1 MLNWLFSWFFGR
13 KLDAVL
19 DQTKTVKINGVR
31 FKIKKVNVLNHL
43 DGSKVM
49 LQSYDIYKQN
59 SNPQLV
65 ENSEKKIRE
74 HLSHV
79 LVAGVLD
86 PKLSLKDDGS
96 GIYVDRMFSNWEMV
110 NKLYEEIMTFTY
122 GKKKVK

>member
-1 MLNWLFSWFFGR
+1 MLSWLFGR
-13 KLDAVL
+13 KLDSVL
-19 DQTKTVKINGVR
+19 DQTRTIRIKGVR

-49 LQSYDIYKQN
+49 VQAYDIYKQN
-59 SNPQLV
+59 TGGAQS
-65 ENSEKKIRE
+65 EASEKKIRE

-79 LVAGVLD
+79 LVAGVVD

-96 GIYVDRMFSNWEMV
+96 GFYVDRLFSDWTLV
-110 NKLYEEIMTFTY
+110 NKIYEEIMTFTY